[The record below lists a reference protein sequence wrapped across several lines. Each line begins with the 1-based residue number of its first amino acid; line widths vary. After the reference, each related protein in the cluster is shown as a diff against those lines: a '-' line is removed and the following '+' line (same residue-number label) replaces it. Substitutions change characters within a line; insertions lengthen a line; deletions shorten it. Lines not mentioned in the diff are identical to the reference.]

1 MQVKFKL
8 IHPNAQPPKRA
19 HRTDAGFDLYCA
31 GTYYDHDSEQYI
43 CNSGV
48 AFEIPEGHVGLIFP
62 RSSICRTHLSL
73 SNAVGVID
81 SGYRGAVSAVFN
93 VTSCKRN
100 RVLYRTGERFCQLV
114 ILPIPAV
121 EFIETQELEDSDRGA
136 GGYGSSGK

>member
-1 MQVKFKL
+1 MQIKFKL
-8 IHPNAQPPKRA
+8 IHSNAQPPKRA
-19 HRTDAGFDLYCA
+19 HLTDAGFDLYCA
-31 GTYYDHDSEQYI
+31 EIFYDYDREQYI

-48 AFEIPEGHVGLIFP
+48 AFEIPEGHVGLLFP

-81 SGYRGAVSAVFN
+81 SGYRGGVSAVFN
-93 VTSCKRN
+93 VTSSNRN
-100 RVLYRTGERFCQLV
+100 RIFYRVGERFAQLV

-121 EFIETQELEDSDRGA
+121 EFIEAHDLEDSDRGA